1 MEYWNPGVR
10 YEKSK
15 GVNMGDTLNTEVA
28 VIGSG
33 VSGLA
38 AALTSAEGGAKVTV
52 FEKQR
57 SLGGTSNFFNGI
69 FATESDM
76 QRARFITYRRDEAF
90 KNIMEYSHWRANPR
104 LVRAIVNESAATI
117 TWLQREGVE
126 FIDAINNLLDAPRT
140 YHVVKGGGEAVV
152 KALVMRNKEKE
163 VNIVLATPVN
173 KILRTGD
180 SVDGILVEENGEET
194 RVNAGVVI
202 IASGGY
208 ANNKEW
214 IKKYAGFDLDV
225 NILPVGNVDKTGDGI
240 RMAWEVGADKEGLGV
255 LELFRVGPTG
265 PEFAM
270 KSPIEYAVVQPDL
283 WVDDRGERFCDES
296 IGFYETSVGNASA
309 RQKGGDT
316 YSIFDSSTVRRLMED
331 GIDKS
336 HGLDFPPG
344 SRVLELARDLARALE
359 NNSGEVFQAGS
370 IRELAD
376 KIKVD
381 PARLQATVDEYNG
394 FCEKGHDDLFAKPP
408 KYLRPIE
415 GPNFYAVRAR
425 TIFLGT
431 LGGIKI
437 NEKTEVMDKKEKAI
451 PGLYA
456 VGFDAGGMYGD
467 SYCIRDASG
476 LSSGFAI
483 NSGRIAGRNALKYLG
498 K

>member
-1 MEYWNPGVR
+1 
-10 YEKSK
+10 
-15 GVNMGDTLNTEVA
+15 MGDTLNSDVV

-38 AALTSAEGGAKVTV
+38 AALTAAEGGAKVIV
-52 FEKQR
+52 FEKER
-57 SLGGTSNFFNGI
+57 SPGGTSNFFHGI
-69 FATESDM
+69 FAAESDM
-76 QRARFITYRRDEAF
+76 QRARFITYSRDEAF

-104 LVRAIVNESAATI
+104 LVRAVVNESAATI
-117 TWLQREGVE
+117 TWLQKQGVE

-152 KALVMRNKEKE
+152 KELVIRNKEKG
-163 VNIVLATPVN
+163 VNITLAVPVKRILKQGDLINGVLA
-173 KILRTGD
+173 
-180 SVDGILVEENGEET
+180 EENGEET
-194 RVNAGVVI
+194 RVNAKVVV

-214 IKKYAGFDLDV
+214 IKKYAGFDLDISLV
-225 NILPVGNVDKTGDGI
+225 PVGNVDKTGDGI
-240 RMAWEVGADKEGLGV
+240 SMAFEVGADNEGLGV

-270 KSPIEYAVVQPDL
+270 KSSIEYAVVQPDL
-283 WVDDRGERFCDES
+283 WVDSQGERFCDEC

-309 RQKGGDT
+309 RQKGGST
-316 YSIFDSSTVRRLMED
+316 YSIFDSSIVKRLMEN

-336 HGLDFPPG
+336 HGIDFPPG
-344 SRVLELARDLARALE
+344 SRILDLERDLARVLE
-359 NNSGEVFQAGS
+359 NRSTEVFKADS
-370 IRELAD
+370 IPGLAE

-381 PARLQATVDEYNG
+381 PVRLQATVDEYNR
-394 FCEKGHDDLFAKPP
+394 FCEKGHDDLFAKAP
-408 KYLRPIE
+408 KYLRPIK
-415 GPNFYAVRAR
+415 GPHFYAVRAR
-425 TIFLGT
+425 TVFLGT

-437 NEKTEVMDKKEKAI
+437 NQKTEVVDKKERVI

-467 SYCIRDASG
+467 SYCIKDASG
-476 LSSGFAI
+476 LSAGFAI
-483 NSGRIAGRNALKYLG
+483 NSGRIAGRNALRYLG

>member
-1 MEYWNPGVR
+1 V
-10 YEKSK
+10 
-15 GVNMGDTLNTEVA
+15 GDVLNTDVV

-38 AALTSAEGGAKVTV
+38 AVLTAAEGGAKVIV

-57 SLGGTSNFFNGI
+57 SLGGTSNFFHGI
-69 FATESDM
+69 FAAESDM
-76 QRARFITYRRDEAF
+76 QRARFITYSRDEAF

-117 TWLQREGVE
+117 TWLQRQGVE

-152 KALVMRNKEKE
+152 KKLVTRIKEKG
-163 VNIVLATPVN
+163 VKITPSAPVER
-173 KILRTGD
+173 IISDGD
-180 SVDGILVEENGEET
+180 YINGVLVEENGEET
-194 RVNAGVVI
+194 QVNAKVI
-202 IASGGY
+202 VIASGGY

-214 IKKYAGFDLDV
+214 IKKYAGFDLDINLV
-225 NILPVGNVDKTGDGI
+225 PVGNVDKTGDGI
-240 RMAWEVGADKEGLGV
+240 RMAFEVDADNEGLGV

-270 KSPIEYAVVQPDL
+270 KSSIEYAVVQPDL
-283 WVDDRGERFCDES
+283 WVDNQGERFCDES

-309 RQKGGDT
+309 RQKGGST
-316 YSIFDSSTVRRLMED
+316 YSIFDSSIVKRLMEN

-336 HGLDFPPG
+336 HGIDFPPG
-344 SRVLELARDLARALE
+344 SRVLDLDRDLARVLE
-359 NNSGEVFQAGS
+359 NRSTEVFRANS
-370 IRELAD
+370 IQELAE
-376 KIKVD
+376 KIRVN
-381 PARLQATVDEYNG
+381 PVILQATVDEYNR
-394 FCEKGHDDLFAKPP
+394 FCTRGHDELFAKAP
-408 KYLRPIE
+408 KYLRPIK
-415 GPNFYAVRAR
+415 GPQFFAVRAR
-425 TIFLGT
+425 TVFLGT

-437 NEKTEVMDKKEKAI
+437 NQKTEVIDKKDRVI

-467 SYCIRDASG
+467 SYCIKDASG
-476 LSSGFAI
+476 LSAGFAI
-483 NSGRIAGRNALKYLG
+483 NSGRIAGRNALGYLG

>member
-1 MEYWNPGVR
+1 V
-10 YEKSK
+10 
-15 GVNMGDTLNTEVA
+15 GDTLNAEVV

-33 VSGLA
+33 VSGLT
-38 AALTSAEGGAKVTV
+38 AALTAAEGGARVIV

-57 SLGGTSNFFNGI
+57 SLGGTSNFFHGI
-69 FATESDM
+69 FAAESDM
-76 QRARFITYRRDEAF
+76 QRTRFITYSRDEAF

-104 LVRAIVNESAATI
+104 LVRTIVNESAATI
-117 TWLQREGVE
+117 AWLQGEGVE
-126 FIDAINNLLDAPRT
+126 FIDAINNLIDAPRT

-152 KALVMRNKEKE
+152 KALVMRNKEKG
-163 VNIVLATPVN
+163 VDIMLATPVN
-173 KILRTGD
+173 RILRAG
-180 SVDGILVEENGEET
+180 DGIDGVLAEENGQET
-194 RVNAGVVI
+194 RVNAGVVV

-214 IKKYAGFDLDV
+214 IKKYAGFDLDL
-225 NILPVGNVDKTGDGI
+225 NIVPVGNVGKTGDGI
-240 RMAWEVGADKEGLGV
+240 RMAGEVGADSEGLGV
-255 LELFRVGPTG
+255 LELFRVGPMG
-265 PEFAM
+265 PAFAM

-316 YSIFDSSTVRRLMED
+316 YSIFDSSTVKRLMEN

-336 HGLDFPPG
+336 HGIDFPPG
-344 SRVLELARDLARALE
+344 ARVLDLAQDLAHALE
-359 NNSGEVFQAGS
+359 NQNEEVFQADS
-370 IRELAD
+370 IKELAE
-376 KIKVD
+376 KIKVG
-381 PARLQATVDEYNG
+381 PSRLQATVNEYNV
-394 FCEKGHDDLFAKPP
+394 FCEKGHDDLFAKDP
-408 KYLRPIE
+408 KYLRPIK
-415 GPNFYAVRAR
+415 GPHFYAVRAR
-425 TIFLGT
+425 TVFLGT

-437 NEKTEVMDKKEKAI
+437 NEKTEVIDKKDKAI

-476 LSSGFAI
+476 LSAGFAI
-483 NSGRIAGRNALKYLG
+483 NSGRIAGSNALKYLG